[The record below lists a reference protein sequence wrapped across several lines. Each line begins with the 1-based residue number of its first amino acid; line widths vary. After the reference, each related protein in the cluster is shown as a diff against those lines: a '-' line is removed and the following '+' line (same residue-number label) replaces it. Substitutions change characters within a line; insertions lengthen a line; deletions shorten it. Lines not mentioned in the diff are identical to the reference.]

1 MEWIGIG
8 LMVAIGFYLAPVVI
22 MAVVGVVGGLLI
34 GICKLFGGCK

>member
-8 LMVAIGFYLAPVVI
+8 IMVAIGFYIAPFVI
-22 MAVVGVVGGLLI
+22 TSCIAIVGVIGI